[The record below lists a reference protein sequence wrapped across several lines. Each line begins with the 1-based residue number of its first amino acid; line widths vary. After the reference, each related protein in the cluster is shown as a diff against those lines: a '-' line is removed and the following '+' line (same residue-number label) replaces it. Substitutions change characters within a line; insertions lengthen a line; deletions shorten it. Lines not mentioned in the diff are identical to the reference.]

1 MVVVGQ
7 VMQIG
12 GVQNISE
19 NFKKAEVIVKTVEQ
33 YPNYYKI
40 EFINGNTELLQ
51 QLDEKDNVKI
61 SCNLRGRLYTKESGE
76 SEVFM
81 SLVGWK
87 IEGV

>member
-12 GVQNISE
+12 QPIPIND
-19 NFKKAEVIVKTVEQ
+19 NLTKAEVIVKTVEQ
-33 YPNYYKI
+33 YPNYYKV
-40 EFINGNTELLQ
+40 EFINGNTDLLQ

-61 SCNLRGRLYTKESGE
+61 HCNLRGRLYTKESGE
-76 SEVFM
+76 SEVYM

>member
-19 NFKKAEVIVKTVEQ
+19 NLKKAEVIVKTVEQ
-33 YPNYYKI
+33 YPNYYKV
-40 EFINGNTELLQ
+40 EFVNGNTDLLQ
-51 QLDEKDNVKI
+51 MLDEKDNVKI
-61 SCNLRGRLYTKESGE
+61 HCNLRGRLYTKDNGE

>member
-1 MVVVGQ
+1 
-7 VMQIG
+7 MQIG
-12 GVQNISE
+12 KPIQISE
-19 NFKKAEVIVKTVEQ
+19 NFKKAEVIVKTVEE

-40 EFINGNTELLQ
+40 EFINGNTELLV

-61 SCNLRGRLYTKESGE
+61 HCNLRGRLYTKDTGE

-87 IEGV
+87 VEGV

>member
-1 MVVVGQ
+1 
-7 VMQIG
+7 MQIG
-12 GVQNISE
+12 GTQKISD

-40 EFINGNTELLQ
+40 EFINGNTDLLQ
-51 QLDEKDNVKI
+51 MLDEKDNVKI
-61 SCNLRGRLYTKESGE
+61 HCNLRGRLYTKDTGE
-76 SEVFM
+76 NEVFM